1 MLTAREA
8 ADRLIVRPASE
19 EQEGRSPY
27 KCEDCG
33 CAEFYVVYSSSDEVT
48 IFEEL
53 ACECSEE
60 REYAARLKVLI
71 RSNWVKF
78 GRLEDDH
85 RFFLDEYE
93 LKDTERENGDLD
105 VACQQCYEADQGSG
119 DPWDSELDLHD
130 YREIE
135 NAQRWEVR
143 CRKCNHEVEFG
154 WSHPDRGGQI
164 WPCEATDFDPRKCV
178 PELRF
183 AEDWKLQG
191 WVPRDRTMAAPKGK

>member
-8 ADRLIVRPASE
+8 ADRLIVRLASE

-48 IFEEL
+48 TFEEL

-71 RSNWVKF
+71 RCNWVKF

-105 VACQQCYEADQGSG
+105 VACQHGI
-119 DPWDSELDLHD
+119 
-130 YREIE
+130 IE
-135 NAQRWEVR
+135 FAGARRGLSQENK
-143 CRKCNHEVEFG
+143 KCPGERRNPCH
-154 WSHPDRGGQI
+154 GGLPIYPSPLLNQFI
-164 WPCEATDFDPRKCV
+164 TR
-178 PELRF
+178 R
-183 AEDWKLQG
+183 
-191 WVPRDRTMAAPKGK
+191 